1 MTRADTDI
9 EGARPPS
16 PCEGSRGAVHPVIL
30 VEMLQ
35 ETLVDGVQVDDGK
48 IVPPGPSRP
57 ITTVQALPGPS
68 RGICRTSRTV
78 SRLPP
83 MSATLRLALH
93 LNRGT
98 WRS

>member
-16 PCEGSRGAVHPVIL
+16 PCEGSQEAVHPVVL

-35 ETLVDGVQVDDGK
+35 ETLVDGVRVDDGK
-48 IVPPGPSRP
+48 VVPLGPSRP
-57 ITTVQALPGPS
+57 ITVQALPGPS
-68 RGICRTSRTV
+68 RGMCRDFS

-83 MSATLRLALH
+83 SSAALRLMRH

-98 WRS
+98 WRT

>member
-1 MTRADTDI
+1 MVHDPRSPG
-9 EGARPPS
+9 EGN
-16 PCEGSRGAVHPVIL
+16 RGAAHPVIL

-48 IVPPGPSRP
+48 VVPLGPSRP
-57 ITTVQALPGPS
+57 ITVQAVPGPS
-68 RGICRTSRTV
+68 RGICWASRTV

-83 MSATLRLALH
+83 SFATLRLALH

-98 WRS
+98 WRN

>member
-1 MTRADTDI
+1 MTRASIDGWCT
-9 EGARPPS
+9 APVAL
-16 PCEGSRGAVHPVIL
+16 RGKPGGRAPVIL
-30 VEMLQ
+30 GEILQ

-48 IVPPGPSRP
+48 VVPPGPSRP
-57 ITTVQALPGPS
+57 ITVQALPGPS

-83 MSATLRLALH
+83 TSATLRLVLH

-98 WRS
+98 WRN